1 MATLVKGCVFGEIQ
15 IWISDS
21 KNESWSLKSTLWVES
36 RIKSKSGFLRFT
48 IWAFFWERIW
58 RKYFWQAVFRTKMFD
73 FLTDPMLMAPL
84 LWAIGYISFRV
95 CHLFTFVD
103 YFITL
108 TCPVFCTYVV
118 SAYARLFSKFKKR
131 KNNSS
136 ANSVRCFLL
145 GKRLTFKPKYAH
157 FVHSYVSLRRF
168 TFLSSPRESCCF
180 SSIFLITRSTRTCR
194 CQCLVPR
201 RLSFDVR
208 AKEGGKKTTGE
219 TALRPP
225 SVRFPWSLA
234 VHHRSLAFRARLCNV
249 KNEAPEEEAAFAMVN
264 DPQFSDLPFF
274 WQWKIHM
281 IWDHKSVFGISKK
294 YEAWRN

>member
-1 MATLVKGCVFGEIQ
+1 MAVSGVSTVNVFWLPGPQALRPWETYGKIRDVNILSSVIKGSSLSVAITPRKSSLAITPILLLIFDMIFPAKITGVIYKYAYCFQTLKTMATLVKGCVFGEIQ

-58 RKYFWQAVFRTKMFD
+58 RKYFSQAVFWTKMFD
-73 FLTDPMLMAPL
+73 FLTDQLMAPL

-95 CHLFTFVD
+95 CLLFTFVD

-168 TFLSSPRESCCF
+168 PSCLRLENHVVFLLF
-180 SSIFLITRSTRTCR
+180 SSSRGAR
-194 CQCLVPR
+194 
-201 RLSFDVR
+201 
-208 AKEGGKKTTGE
+208 GH
-219 TALRPP
+219 
-225 SVRFPWSLA
+225 A
-234 VHHRSLAFRARLCNV
+234 VVSA
-249 KNEAPEEEAAFAMVN
+249 
-264 DPQFSDLPFF
+264 
-274 WQWKIHM
+274 
-281 IWDHKSVFGISKK
+281 
-294 YEAWRN
+294 